1 MKWKKHL
8 YTLKPYQPGKPI
20 EDVKREFGLTEIVKL
35 ASNENPYG
43 YSPKV
48 KKVLKETDWQ
58 LALYPDGG
66 AVNLREAVSSFW
78 GVNANQLIF
87 GNGSDNLI
95 QMITKALLAPGV
107 NTVMATGTFSQY
119 SHNAI
124 LEQAEIREVP
134 HVNGRHNLEG
144 MLAQIDENTSIVWLC
159 SPNNPTGEYIRQD
172 ELIPFLDKVPD
183 DVLVVFDAAYYEYV
197 AADDYP
203 ALIPLISRYKNV
215 IILHTFSKIYGIA
228 SLRVGYGIA
237 DETIIRMLE
246 PTREP
251 FNVNS
256 VAQRAAIE
264 AISDQSFIEECK
276 QRNREGLQA
285 FYQFCEKH
293 QLSYYPSQGNFILMD
308 TGYKGNEVFHYLLER
323 GVIVRSGEA
332 LGFPT
337 SIRVTV
343 GSDEEN
349 ALVLK
354 ELEGFLQARIGET
367 AK

>member
-20 EDVKREFGLTEIVKL
+20 DDVKREFGLTEIIKL

-78 GVNANQLIF
+78 GVEGNQLIF

-95 QMITKALLAPGV
+95 QMITKALLSPGV

-134 HVNGRHNLEG
+134 HVNGRHDLDG
-144 MLAQIDENTSIVWLC
+144 MLAQIDSNTSVVWLC
-159 SPNNPTGEYIRQD
+159 SPNNPTGEYIREA
-172 ELIPFLDKVPD
+172 ELLPFLEQVPE

-197 AADDYP
+197 TADDYP

-237 DETIIRMLE
+237 DESIIRMLE
-246 PTREP
+246 PAREP

-256 VAQRAAIE
+256 VAQRAAME
-264 AISDQSFIEECK
+264 AISDQSFIDECR

-285 FYQFCEKH
+285 FYQFCENN

-308 TGYKGNEVFHYLLER
+308 TGYKGNEVFQYLLER

-343 GSDEEN
+343 GSAAEN

-354 ELEGFLQARIGET
+354 ELEGFLQTKKSEA

>member
-1 MKWKKHL
+1 M
-8 YTLKPYQPGKPI
+8 
-20 EDVKREFGLTEIVKL
+20 
-35 ASNENPYG
+35 
-43 YSPKV
+43 
-48 KKVLKETDWQ
+48 
-58 LALYPDGG
+58 
-66 AVNLREAVSSFW
+66 
-78 GVNANQLIF
+78 
-87 GNGSDNLI
+87 
-95 QMITKALLAPGV
+95 
-107 NTVMATGTFSQY
+107 
-119 SHNAI
+119 
-124 LEQAEIREVP
+124 P

-159 SPNNPTGEYIRQD
+159 SPNNPTGEYIRED

-343 GSDEEN
+343 GSEEEN
-349 ALVLK
+349 TLVLK
-354 ELEGFLQARIGET
+354 ELEGFLQARMSET